1 MNKDDLFVALLF
13 YRLIWCI
20 LFFVSTTKISEKRP
34 FFCRGKV

>member
-13 YRLIWCI
+13 YSLIWCI

-34 FFCRGKV
+34 FFVRKN